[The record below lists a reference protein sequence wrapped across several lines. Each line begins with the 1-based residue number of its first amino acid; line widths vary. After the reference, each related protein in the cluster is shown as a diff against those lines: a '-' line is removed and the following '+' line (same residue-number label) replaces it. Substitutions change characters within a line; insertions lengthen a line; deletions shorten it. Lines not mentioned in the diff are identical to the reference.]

1 MVAKSTRVKNFIRPG
16 RIPGKYFDIV
26 SKRSFSIFFSNAYFR
41 CLAKIQQSN
50 LMIPSL
56 ANQNE
61 LCDKLY
67 ELGAW
72 RNGEYLSEERFARE

>member
-1 MVAKSTRVKNFIRPG
+1 
-16 RIPGKYFDIV
+16 
-26 SKRSFSIFFSNAYFR
+26 
-41 CLAKIQQSN
+41 
-50 LMIPSL
+50 MIPSL